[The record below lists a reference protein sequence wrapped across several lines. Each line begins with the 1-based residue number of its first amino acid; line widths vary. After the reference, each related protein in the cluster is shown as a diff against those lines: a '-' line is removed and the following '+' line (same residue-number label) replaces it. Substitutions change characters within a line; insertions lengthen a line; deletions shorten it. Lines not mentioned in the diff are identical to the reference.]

1 MKKRTTRASRK
12 KTGGKRDRTPSRHKS
27 RALTEAEGSRADTRL
42 AERPTSTEG
51 AKTAIDPLTGDL
63 PAVTLK
69 NSREVLL
76 HFERVDPRL
85 AEAWRRDVVVHEGP
99 ITLRRVMSPA
109 NFGGA
114 THYAYVD
121 RRLLWYLRRDP
132 TNPVGAR
139 WEGYLARTSD
149 APPDTLVV
157 FVGRDIL
164 AKKCPPQ
171 LDDDT
176 QTKKLGEV
184 SPTSGVSSTASDEK
198 HEERESCNRRYVDDA

>member
-1 MKKRTTRASRK
+1 MKKQPVRTRRKKASRK
-12 KTGGKRDRTPSRHKS
+12 QIASARKKS
-27 RALTEAEGSRADTRL
+27 RALTGPVSPRADEHP
-42 AERPTSTEG
+42 AERPMSSG
-51 AKTAIDPLTGDL
+51 GSRSCIDSLTGDL

-69 NSREVLL
+69 DSQEVLH

-121 RRLLWYLRRDP
+121 RRLLWYLKHDP
-132 TNPVGAR
+132 STPVGAR
-139 WEGYLARTSD
+139 WEGYVTCASD
-149 APPDTLVV
+149 APPDTRVV

-164 AKKCPPQ
+164 VKKCPSQ
-171 LDDDT
+171 
-176 QTKKLGEV
+176 LGEGAQV
-184 SPTSGVSSTASDEK
+184 KELDNVIDVELDRPRGDQ
-198 HEERESCNRRYVDDA
+198 